1 MDVVTTKRVPMDFV
15 SRTADVIEIVSVEI
29 LASVE
34 SALKN
39 VSVLAIVRMDSTV
52 SKEFVAVDVS
62 WIKIALPMMLV
73 SMANVQILAKE
84 QWIVVIML
92 SAKPL
97 DISRFVSANLDTIE
111 LKMEVM
117 DVSKPDVK
125 IITTVLETNSA
136 ALVENVSTRALFL
149 ELVEEMLN
157 AV

>member
-1 MDVVTTKRVPMDFV
+1 MDFA
-15 SRTADVIEIVSVEI
+15 SRIADETKIASVEK

-34 SALKN
+34 FALKN
-39 VSVLAIVRMDSTV
+39 VSVLGIARMDSTA
-52 SKEFVAVDVS
+52 SREFVVVDVS
-62 WIKIALPMMLV
+62 WIKTVLPMMLV

-111 LKMEVM
+111 QKMEVM

>member
-1 MDVVTTKRVPMDFV
+1 MDFV
-15 SRTADVIEIVSVEI
+15 SRIADVIEIVFVEI

-39 VSVLAIVRMDSTV
+39 VSVLAIVRMDSTA
-52 SKEFVAVDVS
+52 SKEFAAVDVS
-62 WIKIALPMMLV
+62 RINTALPMMLV
-73 SMANVQILAKE
+73 SMANVQILVKE
-84 QWIVVIML
+84 RWIVVIML

-97 DISRFVSANLDTIE
+97 DISPFVSANLDTIE

-125 IITTVLETNSA
+125 IITTALETNSA

-149 ELVEEMLN
+149 ELVEEMPN

>member
-1 MDVVTTKRVPMDFV
+1 MDFV
-15 SRTADVIEIVSVEI
+15 SRIADGIEIVSVEI
-29 LASVE
+29 LVSVE

-62 WIKIALPMMLV
+62 LINTALPMMLV
-73 SMANVQILAKE
+73 SMANARILVKE
-84 QWIVVIML
+84 RWIVVIML

-97 DISRFVSANLDTIE
+97 DISPFVSANLDTIE
-111 LKMEVM
+111 QKMEVM

-136 ALVENVSTRALFL
+136 AVEENVSTRALFL

-157 AV
+157 VV

>member
-1 MDVVTTKRVPMDFV
+1 MDFV
-15 SRTADVIEIVSVEI
+15 SRIADVIEIVFVEI

-39 VSVLAIVRMDSTV
+39 VSVLAIVRMDSTA
-52 SKEFVAVDVS
+52 SKEFAAVDVS
-62 WIKIALPMMLV
+62 RINTALPMMLV
-73 SMANVQILAKE
+73 SLANVQILAKE
-84 QWIVVIML
+84 QWIVVIMP

-97 DISRFVSANLDTIE
+97 DISRFVFANLDTIE

-125 IITTVLETNSA
+125 IITTALETNSA

-149 ELVEEMLN
+149 ELVEEMPN

>member
-29 LASVE
+29 LASME

-62 WIKIALPMMLV
+62 WIKTALPMMLV

-111 LKMEVM
+111 QKMEVM

>member
-1 MDVVTTKRVPMDFV
+1 MDFV
-15 SRTADVIEIVSVEI
+15 SRIADVIEIVFVEI

-62 WIKIALPMMLV
+62 LINTALPMMLV
-73 SMANVQILAKE
+73 SMANAQILVKE
-84 QWIVVIML
+84 RWIVVIML

-97 DISRFVSANLDTIE
+97 DISPFVSANLDTIE
-111 LKMEVM
+111 QKMEVM

-136 ALVENVSTRALFL
+136 AVEENVSTRALFL

-157 AV
+157 VV